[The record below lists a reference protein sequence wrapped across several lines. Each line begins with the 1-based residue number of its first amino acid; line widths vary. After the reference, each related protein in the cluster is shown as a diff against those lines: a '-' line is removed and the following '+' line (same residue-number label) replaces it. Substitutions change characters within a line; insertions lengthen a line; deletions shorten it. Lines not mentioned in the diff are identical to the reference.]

1 MPRGRPPKLQ
11 LTDQGLLKKFR
22 LDFKDNTSL
31 INLILGVLIV
41 LVLGVLIFNYLNRP
55 AQDLGPSQQI
65 ERGDDVLKDQLPGKY
80 TVKAGDTL
88 FLIAQQYYDDGYQY
102 PKIVE
107 ANKLANENQ
116 IEVGQVLEIPRLG
129 LKTPSPLPIAT
140 PTILPTPPGETKG
153 GTSQT
158 IWGET
163 ITGTTYTVISGDW
176 LSKIAGRA
184 YGDVMAYTKI
194 AQANNL
200 QNPDLIEV
208 GMTLK
213 IPR

>member
-11 LTDQGLLKKFR
+11 PTDQGLFEKLQLDLKDK
-22 LDFKDNTSL
+22 TSL

-55 AQDLGPSQQI
+55 GQDLGPSQQI

-107 ANKLANENQ
+107 ANKLADENQ
-116 IEVGQVLEIPRLG
+116 IEVGQVLEIPRLD

-153 GTSQT
+153 GINQT
-158 IWGET
+158 TWGDP
-163 ITGTTYTVISGDW
+163 ITGTTYTVRPGDW

-184 YGDVMAYTKI
+184 YGDIIAYDKI
-194 AQANNL
+194 AKENNIANA
-200 QNPDLIEV
+200 DLIEPGTV
-208 GMTLK
+208 LK